1 MKSEVDKQA
10 QLNKIKE
17 GFKEV
22 MENEEL
28 NIPEESINQ
37 LFTQNSINEFL
48 QSDVTNNE
56 DLQVATLKVVEEG
69 PVNRNAELL

>member
-1 MKSEVDKQA
+1 
-10 QLNKIKE
+10 
-17 GFKEV
+17 